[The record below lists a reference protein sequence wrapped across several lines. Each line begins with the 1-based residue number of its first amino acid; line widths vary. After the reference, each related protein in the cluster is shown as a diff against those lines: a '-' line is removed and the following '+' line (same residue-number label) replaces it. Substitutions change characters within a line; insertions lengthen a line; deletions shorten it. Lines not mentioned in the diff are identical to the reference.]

1 MRERYLAEALV
12 DPPADCEASPAR
24 SKVTFHLFRTCEM
37 RMLQGKALSQSL
49 LITQER
55 DINAA
60 VYVID
65 QPLKRWRLWLF
76 VQDQIFNVRGEGE
89 ESWQRST
96 NQIIYLGLA
105 TLMHSLTWVKQA
117 LRNRKEDHCFNSQL
131 YMCAVSK

>member
-1 MRERYLAEALV
+1 
-12 DPPADCEASPAR
+12 
-24 SKVTFHLFRTCEM
+24 
-37 RMLQGKALSQSL
+37 MLQGKALSQSL